1 MSTGYYQKNKERLQ
15 NLSEE
20 EKNKKHKYKRE
31 WYENIFEDK
40 RQRLVEYKKRY
51 HIM

>member
-20 EKNKKHKYKRE
+20 EKNKNHQHKRE
-31 WYENIFEDK
+31 CYENLFEDK
-40 RQRLVEYKKRY
+40 RQRLV
-51 HIM
+51 

>member
-1 MSTGYYQKNKERLQ
+1 MSTGYYQKNKEKLQ

-20 EKNKKHKYKRE
+20 AKNKKHKYKCE
-31 WYENIFEDK
+31 CYEHLFEDK